1 MSSDLPT
8 HWDEWPREAKVDYLE
23 LQQTR
28 GELLAHLRGW
38 LGSDR
43 GSDRLD
49 KHELAMISVDLEVQ
63 I

>member
-8 HWDEWPREAKVDYLE
+8 NWQQWPRDAKVDYLE

-28 GELLAHLRGW
+28 ADLLAHLRGW

-43 GSDRLD
+43 GSDRLS
-49 KHELAMISVDLEVQ
+49 KRELAMISVDLEVQ